1 MHIYRKALLKHN
13 DVEVDIT
20 VRMDH
25 HHENP
30 SRTNHV
36 NMYGE
41 WAWFGEQCGF
51 GYTKMLRFRLMYSVN
66 DLEGD
71 EEARYP
77 VFHVC

>member
-1 MHIYRKALLKHN
+1 M
-13 DVEVDIT
+13 
-20 VRMDH
+20 
-25 HHENP
+25 
-30 SRTNHV
+30 

>member
-13 DVEVDIT
+13 DVEVQFT

-36 NMYGE
+36 NMSGE

-71 EEARYP
+71 EEARYL